1 MCLKRKRDSLGLS
14 ASLPRKRVV
23 SASWD
28 SIYTTLVK
36 LLNKY
41 RQVISKVDAHNQDRS
56 RKIAPTKEVIEA
68 ENILVGLKRKIVS
81 DLKRDFYTSHRSDSS
96 SVCNICRAP
105 TSYGSVICNF
115 KGGCSNRCHALC
127 LSLSDSSIDEWQC
140 TKHSLFK
147 KCLDHLASK
156 FVSET
161 DWETISDVFN
171 GVVGDEED
179 DEDDDDDDDDDEYI
193 DDEGDEEE
201 DEEEEEEGGREIR
214 KSCRDSAVITRQR
227 LGIVVIGSLVMRLVQ
242 GSLISGHITER
253 VSEDSSGDSIWRTTY
268 DDGMEHNLTVSLLC
282 TFFYF
287 HVFQLYINFHILI
300 IYMYI

>member
-1 MCLKRKRDSLGLS
+1 M
-14 ASLPRKRVV
+14 V

-41 RQVISKVDAHNQDRS
+41 RQVISKVDAHSQDRS
-56 RKIAPTKEVIEA
+56 RKIAPTKEVIKA
-68 ENILVGLKRKIVS
+68 ESVLVGLKRDIVS
-81 DLKRDFYTSHRSDSS
+81 NLKRDFYTSHSSDSS

-105 TSYGSVICNF
+105 TSYGSAICNF

-140 TKHSLFK
+140 AKHSCFK

-179 DEDDDDDDDDDEYI
+179 KGDDDDDDDDEYI

-201 DEEEEEEGGREIR
+201 DEEEEEEEGREIR

-242 GSLISGHITER
+242 GSLIRGHITER
-253 VSEDSSGDSIWRTTY
+253 VTEDSSGDSIWRATY

-282 TFFYF
+282 THFIFMFF
-287 HVFQLYINFHILI
+287 IHILI
-300 IYMYI
+300 FMF